1 MRRQRRR
8 RRRRRRGMKRKAS
21 PGGGGGGGGRT
32 SSPPGSRFAA
42 CPACL
47 RSVPIHAINAHLDGC
62 PALNLSGAVAAT
74 PPPMPSSSPPADDD
88 RNTSVHLL
96 PPLSAMVIWPAC
108 WAFVVTGWYQML
120 SQAVCALGWTQSSV
134 RRPCR
139 NDGSKEE
146 GACPGSSTELIEE
159 SEVGDL
165 HRGKGRGK
173 GQELLTAASTV
184 AAHPAGQLV
193 SAGMHTSS
201 QATVVHADAEAHK
214 EVLQQAIVEQT
225 LEHPMSFPVFQHTT
239 KVVHLIRH
247 GHTGLSSA
255 DGVMQTTTT
264 ASLAGASGPRQRVF
278 DIPLSSLG
286 HKQVASTS
294 ICPLSLCA
302 HRGLLGAWMS
312 HRLLGHPF
320 HPECILLMR
329 NLQILTSPL
338 TRALQTLTEAI
349 GTLKVPIEVKELHAE
364 HVFCPGDVGRS
375 PQILARSY
383 PWLSFEN
390 IPEQWWYSPHHA
402 PNDAELGLFGGR
414 ESMSCLRQR
423 VGRFRQY
430 LRFRAEGTIIVIG
443 HSTFFME
450 LVGTHRRMAHCEILT
465 VRL

>member
-62 PALNLSGAVAAT
+62 PALNLSGAVAAS
-74 PPPMPSSSPPADDD
+74 PPPMPPSSPPADDG
-88 RNTSVHLL
+88 RKTC
-96 PPLSAMVIWPAC
+96 SAKQCVR
-108 WAFVVTGWYQML
+108 
-120 SQAVCALGWTQSSV
+120 LGRTQSSL
-134 RRPCR
+134 RRPSR
-139 NDGSKEE
+139 SDGSKEE
-146 GACPGSSTELIEE
+146 GACPGSRTELIEE
-159 SEVGDL
+159 REDGDL

-193 SAGMHTSS
+193 LAGMHTSS

-214 EVLQQAIVEQT
+214 EVLQQAIVERT
-225 LEHPMSFPVFQHTT
+225 LEHPVSFPVFQSTT

-286 HKQVASTS
+286 HKQAAA
-294 ICPLSLCA
+294 LQ
-302 HRGLLGAWMS
+302 HRLPALGA
-312 HRLLGHPF
+312 
-320 HPECILLMR
+320 EV
-329 NLQILTSPL
+329 ILTSPL
-338 TRALQTLTEAI
+338 TRALQTLTDAI
-349 GTLKVPIEVKELHAE
+349 GSLKVPIEVRELHAE

-390 IPEQWWYSPHHA
+390 IPEQWWYSPPHA
-402 PNDAELGLFGGR
+402 PNDAELRLFGGR

-430 LRFRAEGTIIVIG
+430 LRSRAEGTILVIG
-443 HSTFFME
+443 HSTFFRE

>member
-1 MRRQRRR
+1 MRRR
-8 RRRRRRGMKRKAS
+8 RRWRRRAMKRKAS
-21 PGGGGGGGGRT
+21 PGGGGGGGRT

-62 PALNLSGAVAAT
+62 PALNLSGAEAAS
-74 PPPMPSSSPPADDD
+74 PPPMPPSSPSADVD
-88 RNTSVHLL
+88 RK
-96 PPLSAMVIWPAC
+96 M
-108 WAFVVTGWYQML
+108 
-120 SQAVCALGWTQSSV
+120 TQSSL

-139 NDGSKEE
+139 DDGSREE
-146 GACPGSSTELIEE
+146 GACPGSSTELIEG
-159 SEVGDL
+159 SEDRVSGT
-165 HRGKGRGK
+165 GKGN
-173 GQELLTAASTV
+173 ELLTACTM
-184 AAHPAGQLV
+184 AAHPAGELV
-193 SAGMHTSS
+193 SRGMTSAGMHTSS
-201 QATVVHADAEAHK
+201 QSTVVHADAEAHK

-225 LEHPMSFPVFQHTT
+225 LEHPVSFPVFQRTT

-286 HKQVASTS
+286 HKQAAALQHRLPALGAEL
-294 ICPLSLCA
+294 PLCTN
-302 HRGLLGAWMS
+302 RGLLDAWMS
-312 HRLLGHPF
+312 HRLLGQPF
-320 HPECILLMR
+320 HPEYILFMR

-349 GTLKVPIEVKELHAE
+349 GILKVPIEVKELHAE

-383 PWLSFEN
+383 RWLSFEN
-390 IPEQWWYSPHHA
+390 IPEQWWYSPHHS

-414 ESMSCLRQR
+414 ESILSEAKSRAIPPVPEVKGRGHHHSHWPLYLLHGNLDTMLRKHLYHT
-423 VGRFRQY
+423 V
-430 LRFRAEGTIIVIG
+430 LALISGTRHEHLHFG
-443 HSTFFME
+443 FLLE